1 MDNET
6 YDKKILGTWAEYTD
20 SENNIMVYATDFP
33 DGRYHTYGYFP
44 DGNETYFFADGRWNI
59 DDGISCITVEYESS
73 KTYKPG
79 DIVCNRIVKIDSSV
93 YIFDSNGDHIT
104 MKRISSGK
112 L

>member
-59 DDGISCITVEYESS
+59 DDGISCITVECESS